1 MPGRRTLLLKIS
13 GEALKAADGILDAGI
28 LARVCAEIAG
38 AVQHGKRIG
47 MVVGG
52 GNIVR
57 GASLSAGAA
66 DPTAG
71 DYMGMLATL
80 INAIALREGLLA
92 AGCRA
97 VVVGPHAIPNVCAGY
112 QRAAVLAELAAG
124 AVVVFG
130 GGTGHPFLTTDT
142 TAALRGAEI
151 GADEVLKAS
160 NVAGVYDRD
169 PRKDPAA
176 KLFASLSFDQ
186 CLAGRYAV
194 MDQTAFTLCRDRK
207 LPIRVFD
214 MHPPGAIA
222 AALGDQP
229 PGTLIS

>member
-13 GEALKAADGILDAGI
+13 GEALKAAEGIHDPAI
-28 LARVCAEIAG
+28 VAQVCTEIAA
-38 AVQHGKRIG
+38 AVRGGKRIAL
-47 MVVGG
+47 VVGG

-57 GASLSAGAA
+57 GARVAAGA

-97 VVVGPHAIPNVCAGY
+97 LVVGPHAIPNVCAGY
-112 QRAAVLAELAAG
+112 VRSAVMAELDAG
-124 AVVVFG
+124 AVVIFG

-160 NVAGVYDRD
+160 NVDGVYDRD

-176 KLFASLSFDQ
+176 RRFDRLSFDQ

-194 MDQTAFTLCRDRK
+194 MDQTAFTLCRDRH
-207 LPIRVFD
+207 LPIRVFAMD
-214 MHPPGAIA
+214 APGAIA
-222 AALGDQP
+222 SALGDDP
-229 PGTLIS
+229 PGTLIA